1 MKANEAK
8 EIAEKKRKE
17 PISRVLNSIK
27 KAAEGGNM
35 SVYVYENLYGE
46 TIQSLVSLGY
56 TVRQLPSYP
65 REPGIIY
72 EISWS

>member
-17 PISRVLNSIK
+17 PISRVLNSIR

-35 SVYVYENLYGE
+35 SVYVYENLYNE
-46 TIQSLVSLGY
+46 TINSLQNLGY
-56 TVRQLPSYP
+56 TVRQLPADP